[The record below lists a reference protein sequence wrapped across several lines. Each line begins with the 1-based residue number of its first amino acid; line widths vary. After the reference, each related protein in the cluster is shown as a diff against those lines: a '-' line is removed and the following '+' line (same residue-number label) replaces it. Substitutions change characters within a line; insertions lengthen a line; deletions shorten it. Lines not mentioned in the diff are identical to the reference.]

1 MMLGRQSIFGV
12 FFFWWWCC
20 GGGSVP
26 LLFLFSFFSPLVLV
40 FSLVMLVLFFLL
52 LLVVFRSG
60 VEGKVGGKFYTCT
73 SSSLDKTQKCSLS
86 SRVHFEKTE
95 KSSLFIFGGGGSRR
109 RVFTHLLWPLFFFFL
124 GGKLVFLVA
133 LARGRGETRTQDFRD
148 RTGITVVVL
157 SYNR

>member
-1 MMLGRQSIFGV
+1 MMLGRRSIFGV

-20 GGGSVP
+20 DGGSVP

-52 LLVVFRSG
+52 LLVVVFRSG

-73 SSSLDKTQKCSLS
+73 SSSLDKTKKCSLS
-86 SRVHFEKTE
+86 SRVHFEKNGKIVSFHLRRRRIPPPRIYT
-95 KSSLFIFGGGGSRR
+95 SSLA
-109 RVFTHLLWPLFFFFL
+109 TFFS
-124 GGKLVFLVA
+124 GGKHVFLVA